1 VAEQSTEARWYV
13 VHTQAGHENR
23 VRHNLEHR
31 IDSLGMKDAI
41 PEVLVPTEEVAE
53 IRGGQKRV
61 STRRFFPGYVLVKM
75 VMNEETWY
83 LVKNTPGVAKF
94 VGAGNAPVPLTEKEI
109 DTIMQQTEER
119 QEKPQ
124 PKVVF
129 ETGERVKVIEGP
141 FVNFT
146 GVIDDVQP
154 EKGKL
159 RVMVSIF
166 GRPTPV
172 ELEYWQV
179 ERV

>member
-1 VAEQSTEARWYV
+1 MDAGSEARWYV

-23 VRHNLEHR
+23 VKQNLEHR
-31 IDSLGMKDAI
+31 IEALGVRDLI
-41 PEVLVPTEEVAE
+41 QEVMVPTEEVAE

-61 STRRFFPGYVLVKM
+61 STRKFFPGYVLVKM
-75 VMNEETWY
+75 VMNDDTWY

-94 VGAGNAPVPLTEKEI
+94 VGAGSKPVPLTDEEI
-109 DTIMQQTEER
+109 ENVLRQTEER
-119 QEKPQ
+119 KEKPQ

-129 ETGERVKVIEGP
+129 ETGERVKVVEGP
-141 FVNFT
+141 FVNFA

-154 EKGKL
+154 ERGKL